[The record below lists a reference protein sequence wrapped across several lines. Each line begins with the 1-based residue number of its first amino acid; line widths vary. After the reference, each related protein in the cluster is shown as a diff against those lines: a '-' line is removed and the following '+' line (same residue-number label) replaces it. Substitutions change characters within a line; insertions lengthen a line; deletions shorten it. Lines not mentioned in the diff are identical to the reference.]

1 VARLPPNLLEKLKHP
16 LVVAGAIKLG
26 VSLGQEAGRLRRGE
40 VTLRQFKAR
49 MGRHVGGMTGTA
61 TGVALGA
68 WAGSVVPGLGTVLG
82 AFGGGLAGSMLGE
95 MATVQSADRLRPE
108 APAPDDD
115 EPSGSEEADLD
126 AA

>member
-1 VARLPPNLLEKLKHP
+1 
-16 LVVAGAIKLG
+16 
-26 VSLGQEAGRLRRGE
+26 
-40 VTLRQFKAR
+40 
-49 MGRHVGGMTGTA
+49 
-61 TGVALGA
+61 
-68 WAGSVVPGLGTVLG
+68 
-82 AFGGGLAGSMLGE
+82 